1 MKTAKNRIY
10 DIYRII
16 DANLNRS
23 REGLRVCEE
32 IARFTLNDE
41 GLTEKFKSLRHGI
54 TACIKF
60 YPPRLNGIV
69 AARDAMRDVGQKA
82 HALERKRTDIRD
94 VSLANMERVKESLR
108 VLEEF
113 SKLLD
118 DKIARRFKRIRFKSY
133 EIEKELIERF

>member
-1 MKTAKNRIY
+1 MNAVRNRVY
-10 DIYRII
+10 DIYRVI

-32 IARFTLNDE
+32 IARFALNDE
-41 GLTEKFKSLRHGI
+41 GLTEKFKCLRHGI

-60 YPPRLNGIV
+60 YPLRLKGIV
-69 AARDAMRDVGQKA
+69 ASRDATRDVGRKA
-82 HALERKRTDIRD
+82 HVLERKRSDIRD

-113 SKLLD
+113 SKLVD
-118 DKIARRFKRIRFKSY
+118 DKIACRFKRFRFKSY
-133 EIEKELIERF
+133 GLEKELIERF